1 MTMTDYE
8 RSNDTCPHCHRP
20 YAPVLHVTGP
30 VRRRFVY
37 YFAGRPDGIT
47 IGELAELV
55 YADRPQEPSWA
66 ANAIKGTVFYANK
79 QLLPQGYRIKS
90 SMGPGARYRLE
101 RVPFIGCK
109 VDPASWE
116 AMWAKPFDRP
126 ELL

>member
-1 MTMTDYE
+1 MT
-8 RSNDTCPHCHRP
+8 DTCPHCHRP
-20 YAPVLHVTGP
+20 YAPVLYVTGP
-30 VRRRFVY
+30 VRRRIVDY
-37 YFAGRPDGIT
+37 IAGRPDGIT

-101 RVPFIGCK
+101 RVVTPID
-109 VDPASWE
+109 VLARDPGWE